1 MAGEWLEISVPVRPH
16 EVEPAADVLRRYA
29 PAGVAIEE
37 KILPLDRKG
46 TYEVDRS
53 WPVVLRVYLPRDDS
67 LPSLRRRLRADLL
80 ALGLQD
86 GLPRLRGR
94 VIREE
99 DWAEVWKHHFD
110 VTHVGH
116 RLVICPTWREYVAAG
131 EEVVIRLDP
140 GMAFGTGH
148 HPSTRMCLEALE
160 GSVRRGQLV
169 LDLGTGSGILA
180 VAAALLGAGHVDA
193 LDIEPQAVTAAQD
206 NARLNGVDDRVLAV
220 SGSLGDACP
229 LSQPSAGRYDV
240 VVANIS
246 AAVIVELASALVSA
260 LRPGGIG
267 IAGGI
272 LGEFEM
278 QCVGALGSA
287 GARIARV
294 MQAGEWRTLVFSRG

>member
-1 MAGEWLEISVPVRPH
+1 MAGEWLEVSVPVRPH

-29 PAGVAIEE
+29 PAGVVIEE
-37 KILPLDRKG
+37 KILPLDDEG
-46 TYEVDRS
+46 AYEVDRS
-53 WPVVLRVYLPRDDS
+53 RPVVLRVYLPRDGS

-80 ALGLQD
+80 ALGLRD

-94 VIREE
+94 VVRGE
-99 DWAEVWKHHFD
+99 DWAEAWKRHFD
-110 VTHVGH
+110 VTHVGR
-116 RLVICPTWREYVAAG
+116 RLVICPTWREYVPAA

-148 HPSTRMCLEALE
+148 HSSTRMCLEALE
-160 GSVRRGQLV
+160 GCVRAGQHV

-180 VAAALLGAGHVDA
+180 VAAALLGAARVDA
-193 LDIEPQAVTAAQD
+193 LDIEPQAVAAARD
-206 NARLNGVDDRVLAV
+206 NTRLNGVDDRVVVV
-220 SGSLGDACP
+220 SGSLGDAWP
-229 LSQPSAGRYDV
+229 LAEACAGRYDV

-246 AAVIVELASALVSA
+246 AAVIVELVPALVSA

-267 IAGGI
+267 IAGGVM
-272 LGEFEM
+272 GEFEM

-287 GARIARV
+287 GGRIAWT

>member
-37 KILPLDRKG
+37 KILPLDYEG
-46 TYEVDRS
+46 SHEVDRS
-53 WPVVLRVYLPRDDS
+53 WPVVLRVYLPRDGS

-94 VIREE
+94 VVREE
-99 DWAEVWKHHFD
+99 DWAEAWKRHFD
-110 VTHVGH
+110 VTHVGR
-116 RLVICPTWREYVAAG
+116 RLVICPTWREYVPAAD
-131 EEVVIRLDP
+131 EVVIRLDP

-160 GSVRRGQLV
+160 GLVRPGQLV
-169 LDLGTGSGILA
+169 LDMGTGSGILA

-193 LDIEPQAVTAAQD
+193 VDIDPRAAAVAQD
-206 NARLNGVDDRVLAV
+206 NARLNGVDDRVLAA
-220 SGSLGDACP
+220 SGSLGAPWP
-229 LSQPSAGRYDV
+229 LSQQSAGRYDV

-246 AAVIVELASALVSA
+246 AAVIVELAAALAGA

-267 IAGGI
+267 VAGGI
-272 LGEFEM
+272 VGEFEM

-287 GARIARV
+287 GARIAWT
-294 MQAGEWRTLVFSRG
+294 MQADEWRTLVFSRG

>member
-37 KILPLDRKG
+37 KILPLDHEG

-53 WPVVLRVYLPRDDS
+53 WPVVLRVYLPRDGW

-80 ALGLQD
+80 ALGLRD

-94 VIREE
+94 VVREE
-99 DWAEVWKHHFD
+99 DWAEAWKRHFD
-110 VTHVGH
+110 VTHVGR
-116 RLVICPTWREYVAAG
+116 RLVICPTWREYVPAAG
-131 EEVVIRLDP
+131 ELVIRLDP
-140 GMAFGTGH
+140 GMAFGTGD

-160 GSVRRGQLV
+160 GSVRHGQLV

-180 VAAALLGAGHVDA
+180 VAATLLGAAQVDA
-193 LDIEPQAVTAAQD
+193 LDIEPRAVAVARD

-220 SGSLGDACP
+220 PGSLGAAWPLPQACG
-229 LSQPSAGRYDV
+229 GRYDV

-260 LRPGGIG
+260 LRPGGTG

-272 LGEFEM
+272 VGEFEM
-278 QCVGALGSA
+278 ECVGALGSA

-294 MQAGEWRTLVFSRG
+294 MEVGEWRTLVFSRG